1 MISNEEIEQVIQK
14 LPSLST
20 VAMEVVRM
28 IDSEGCDL
36 ATLEKKIS
44 QDQCLSARILR
55 IANSPFYGFSG
66 EITSTKEACVILG
79 MYTIRN
85 VAITAAVYMFFS
97 PQTQK
102 ETIDYTALWKHAFYV
117 GTAAKV
123 LARHHGYEQN
133 LAFTAGL
140 LHDIGKLVLEVCFPT
155 EFSKVRQYCNI
166 ENCSTWEAEATVFGM
181 DHTMVGAKLAAHWN
195 FPSPIRAAIE
205 RHHTPD
211 QREHSP
217 VVDLVHI
224 ADILS
229 TIAEGKGDNQLL
241 LSHMSPGAA
250 QRIGMDI
257 GKCEAIFAEIEHL
270 NASIAFD

>member
-1 MISNEEIEQVIQK
+1 MISNEQIDQVIQK

-20 VAMEVVRM
+20 VAMEVLRM

-44 QDQCLSARILR
+44 QDQSLSARILR

-66 EITSTKEACVILG
+66 EITSIKEACVVLG

-85 VAITAAVYMFFS
+85 VSITAAVYMFFS
-97 PQTQK
+97 PGTQK
-102 ETIDYTALWKHAFYV
+102 DTIDYTALWKHALYV

-123 LARHHGYEQN
+123 LARHYGYEQN

-140 LHDIGKLVLEVCFPT
+140 LHDIGKLVLEVSFPT
-155 EFSKVRQYCNI
+155 EFSKVRQLCNV
-166 ENCSTWEAEATVFGM
+166 EGCSLSEAEVTVFGV

-195 FPSPIRAAIE
+195 FPTPIRAAIE

-211 QREHSP
+211 LREHSP

-229 TIAEGKGDNQLL
+229 TIVEGKGENEFL
-241 LSHMSPGAA
+241 LSSMSPGAT
-250 QRIGMDI
+250 QRIGFDLS
-257 GKCEAIFAEIEHL
+257 KCEAILAEIEHL
-270 NASIAFD
+270 NASIVFD